1 MGGLSVT
8 CGDFHLPRSVQ
19 RSTSQAPARAR
30 RTGSRASARH
40 DDLATSVNAIRRILR
55 ALRLAARQ
63 TQASSGVSAAQ
74 LFVLR
79 ALATGE
85 SASLSELAESTMT
98 DRSSVAAVVDRLLD
112 GGFVKRETSSEDR
125 RRASITI
132 TGAGRAMLK
141 RAPKPPTALLMAG
154 LEGLSA
160 SRLRALAAGL
170 SALSREM
177 GLEHGPAGM
186 LFEDGVPESTRRPRA
201 GRRVS

>member
-1 MGGLSVT
+1 M
-8 CGDFHLPRSVQ
+8 
-19 RSTSQAPARAR
+19 
-30 RTGSRASARH
+30 RH

-79 ALATGE
+79 ALASGA

-98 DRSSVAAVVDRLLD
+98 DRSSVAAVVDRLLE
-112 GGFVKRETSSEDR
+112 GGFVTRETSSEDR

-132 TGAGRAMLK
+132 TSAGRAMLR

-154 LEGLSA
+154 LEDLSP
-160 SRLRALAAGL
+160 SRLHALAGGL
-170 SALSREM
+170 GALSRAM
-177 GLEHGPAGM
+177 GLEHGRPGM
-186 LFEDGVPESTRRPRA
+186 LFEDGGADEEIAARA
-201 GRRVS
+201 GGRRR

>member
-1 MGGLSVT
+1 M
-8 CGDFHLPRSVQ
+8 
-19 RSTSQAPARAR
+19 
-30 RTGSRASARH
+30 
-40 DDLATSVNAIRRILR
+40 NAIRRILR

-63 TQASSGVSAAQ
+63 TQTSSGVSAAQ

-79 ALATGE
+79 ALAARD

-112 GGFVKRETSSEDR
+112 GGFVKRETSREDR

-132 TGAGRAMLK
+132 TSAGRAMLK

-154 LEGLSA
+154 LEGLSP
-160 SRLRALAAGL
+160 SRLHALAGGL

-186 LFEDGVPESTRRPRA
+186 LFEDGVPDDAQRPRA
-201 GRRVS
+201 KRRRS